1 MFPRSAEQQWD
12 HREDEIGWAIDGIYE
27 AIDRE
32 NEMLYKA
39 CEADGLPIGLIG
51 WTTSSGAF
59 SKGIMKGENGVQ
71 DDPKIKFE
79 ERQRK
84 MRHRNS
90 WTPPSLDVPSWLG
103 ISKLLIAE
111 RQRILQK
118 CHGNGTCSK
127 PATH

>member
-1 MFPRSAEQQWD
+1 
-12 HREDEIGWAIDGIYE
+12 
-27 AIDRE
+27 
-32 NEMLYKA
+32 MLYKGYG
-39 CEADGLPIGLIG
+39 ADGLPIGLIG

-59 SKGIMKGENGVQ
+59 SKGIMKRENCVQ

-79 ERQRK
+79 ERQRRK
-84 MRHRNS
+84 MRQHDS

-103 ISKLLIAE
+103 ISKLLRAK

-118 CHGNGTCSK
+118 CHGNGICSK